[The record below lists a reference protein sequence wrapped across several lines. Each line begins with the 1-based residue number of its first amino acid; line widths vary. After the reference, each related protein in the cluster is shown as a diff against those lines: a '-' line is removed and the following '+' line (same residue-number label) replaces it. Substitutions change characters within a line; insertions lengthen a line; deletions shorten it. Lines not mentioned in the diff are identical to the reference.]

1 MGGQGLVEVTK
12 FEADFTL
19 MDTCWVPSSP
29 RLIALGSTLGGQGQI
44 AVLSLSGL
52 VSSLLKICILM
63 NRIWADGGVKR
74 GRLASPALRH
84 FQRLSFFIKSAA
96 TFLIGISKNIDPWM
110 LAVGV
115 FAN

>member
-52 VSSLLKICILM
+52 LSSLLKIGILM
-63 NRIWADGGVKR
+63 NRIWANGGVKR
-74 GRLASPALRH
+74 GRLASPALWH
-84 FQRLSFFIKSAA
+84 FQRLEFEIRFV
-96 TFLIGISKNIDPWM
+96 NII
-110 LAVGV
+110 
-115 FAN
+115 

>member
-1 MGGQGLVEVTK
+1 MGGGQGLVEVTK

-52 VSSLLKICILM
+52 LSSLLKIGNLNEQDLGYRRCQEGE
-63 NRIWADGGVKR
+63 ACEPC
-74 GRLASPALRH
+74 AAAL
-84 FQRLSFFIKSAA
+84 SKVE
-96 TFLIGISKNIDPWM
+96 FL
-110 LAVGV
+110 
-115 FAN
+115 